1 MMTLIHK
8 INSMRSLII
17 QFVAFA
23 ILFLAQPAA
32 AQYGF
37 VDGNF
42 DAQGS
47 TLSGYCYFPAS
58 TCPSGVWSGA
68 SGLIKAPNSDWQ
80 VSAAPSPQTVAF
92 VQNAG
97 NVAQTFTATASK
109 HVRLTWVEA
118 DRPVLGGEPYTVK
131 VNGVA
136 IGSYTSSTSSFVTR
150 YSDYFDIVNGSTYTI
165 NFQGTSTSGDH
176 SAFIDSVRLTSG
188 NSQTTYTYDA
198 RGRLVGAV
206 SADDTTATT
215 SIYSFDAASNRQS
228 VTVAQADG
236 TKWPI
241 FRFVAGLKHFY
252 TASYIEGQQAGER
265 SEGLAFYML
274 SSGGAGRI
282 PLYRCYDAGGDEHFF
297 SGQSNCEGYT
307 QEGVIGYVYTAP
319 TSGFVPLYR
328 FFNAAVNDHLI
339 TVSYSEG
346 SSCCTYEGT
355 LGYVPQ

>member
-1 MMTLIHK
+1 MTLIHK

-37 VDGNF
+37 ADGNF
-42 DAQGS
+42 DTQGS
-47 TLSGYCYFPAS
+47 TLTGYCYFPAS
-58 TCPSGVWSGA
+58 TCPSGVWSGY
-68 SGLIKAPNSDWQ
+68 SGIIKAPNSDWQ

-328 FFNAAVNDHLI
+328 FFNAAMNDHLI